1 MYKLELVH
9 VSSDNTVTRCLV
21 ASYEVLADAEQEA
34 NARNFHEIRFHGDRK
49 RACYF
54 WRVVWP
60 NAED

>member
-1 MYKLELVH
+1 MYKLQLVR
-9 VSSDNTVTRCLV
+9 VWSDNTVTRVLV

-34 NARNFHEIRFHGDRK
+34 NTRNFHEIRFHGDSK
-49 RACYF
+49 SSFCF